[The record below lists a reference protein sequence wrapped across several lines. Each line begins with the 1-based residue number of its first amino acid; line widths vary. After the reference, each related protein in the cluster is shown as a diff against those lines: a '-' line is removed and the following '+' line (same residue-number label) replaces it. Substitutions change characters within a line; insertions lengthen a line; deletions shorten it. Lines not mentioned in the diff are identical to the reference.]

1 MRRMRNIGAFTGLAG
16 LVALPLAAQA
26 QGIPGGAAGGAEA
39 GGQIGGAAGAA
50 AGGVIGG
57 TVGGV
62 TGAAAGILGIDQR
75 PRFREYVIREHRS
88 VYRLHEPVRVGM
100 VLPPDAPIAFYAIPH
115 EFGAPPGYRY
125 AVVNEEVVLVDPR
138 TRAIVDVID

>member
-1 MRRMRNIGAFTGLAG
+1 MRSRFIGAFAGLAG
-16 LVALPLAAQA
+16 LAALPLAAQS

-57 TVGGV
+57 AVGGV

-88 VYRLHEPVRVGM
+88 VYRLTEPVRVGM
-100 VLPPDAPIAFYAIPH
+100 VLPPDAHIAFYAIPH
-115 EFGAPPGYRY
+115 QFGALPGYRY
-125 AVVNEEVVLVDPR
+125 AVINDEVVLVEPSR
-138 TRAIVDVID
+138 REIVDIID